1 MPFYKKENG
10 SSFQKDHLFGMI
22 GAVKPFQKDH
32 LFGTMGDGSKPFQK
46 DCLFGTVKETPPHP
60 LSRKNPQ
67 KTAISAHPLG
77 NNRHPPTPPLPLSEE
92 RASGALR
99 FSLLKSAGRI
109 LASHGVKSSIRSCG
123 ASRPDMSADVPKGDF
138 RPRMPVTIAT
148 NGERLRFSGLQNCG
162 SARCPRCAP
171 VRANQ
176 LSHRV
181 GGVLDAV
188 REQGFC
194 VQFVTLTA
202 HHTIKTRLHDMRAVL
217 GDVYRRCW
225 DGKAMSRLKREGLKG
240 GVRVWEVTDGPKTGW
255 HLHAHVLVISETAEN
270 CEESAQHLKGR
281 WVDLLAKRGWK
292 SSLAV
297 QDSRPVTAGYEQL
310 GEYGTLDMRGWGL
323 AAEMAAGWVKTGRR
337 PDRLSVPE
345 LLALAHAGDKWAA
358 KRYAESVQALSGQR
372 LFVVG
377 PKLKAALGITS
388 VTDLD
393 EGSEMAEGEGADEWK
408 VLGFIDGFVWG
419 SFSPDMRPSVAL
431 LIWRH
436 GVVKQETWITVR
448 RRLDKLYRR
457 STAKIT
463 PRFCHQQESAN
474 APS

>member
-1 MPFYKKENG
+1 MLFHKKENG
-10 SSFQKDHLFGMI
+10 YQ
-22 GAVKPFQKDH
+22 FQKDH
-32 LFGTMGDGSKPFQK
+32 LFGTVTKA
-46 DCLFGTVKETPPHP
+46 PPH
-60 LSRKNPQ
+60 LISRQKPQ
-67 KTAISAHPLG
+67 KTAISAAPLG
-77 NNRHPPTPPLPLSEE
+77 NYRDQPTPPLSEE

-99 FSLLKSAGRI
+99 FSLLKTAGRI
-109 LASHGVKSSIRSCG
+109 LATHGVKSSIRSCG
-123 ASRPDMSADVPKGDF
+123 ASRPDMSADVSKGDF

-171 VRANQ
+171 VRAGQ

-188 REQGFC
+188 REQGFH

-202 HHTIKTRLHDMRAVL
+202 HHTIKTRLSDMRAVL

-225 DGKAMSRLKREGLKG
+225 DGQAMSRLKREGLKG

-270 CEESAQHLKGR
+270 CEKSAQHLKCR

-323 AAEMAAGWVKTGRR
+323 AAEMAAGWLKTGRR

-393 EGSEMAEGEGADEWK
+393 EGSEMPEEGADGWK
-408 VLGFIDGFVWG
+408 VLGLVDGFVWG
-419 SFSPDMRPSVAL
+419 SFGPDLRPSVAL

-436 GVVKQETWITVR
+436 AVLKQEAWITVR
-448 RRLDKLYRR
+448 RRLEKLHRR

-463 PRFCHQQESAN
+463 PLFCPPQPAKQEAAN
-474 APS
+474 APAQ